1 MNQKKIL
8 FGALLL
14 ALGDAAQAQNA
25 AVERLIQFAAS
36 RPQLENAR
44 AIGTLCFAGNR
55 LSARLQD
62 DCNNLVGNAF
72 GANPATDT
80 AVRRALAA
88 ITGDNVTI
96 PIDRSGLGR
105 SGRLPKPLGTR
116 SGAGYAAWMEAD
128 ESMVSLNLAEDEGLG
143 SDWSMFVNLS
153 LSNSERDRSG
163 NEDGFDEDGNALTAG
178 FNLRTSDTTLV
189 GAAVVYGE
197 RQMDYSNNSGS
208 LDTADLTINLFA
220 GWQGGN
226 GFYVDS
232 LLSLT
237 RRDHDQVRR
246 IAYGLGP
253 AAVDQQFDSS
263 FDATERLLA
272 LTGGFQVYRGASTF
286 DPYLRVEL
294 VDAASDGYAEVSRNP
309 LANGGGWALEVDAL
323 DENFTRGI
331 LGFRWSHAISSSNG
345 VWMPFI
351 DISWINVS
359 GVDADAARVRYA
371 GDRSNVV
378 NASRLDFFM
387 QADEEDTSYGS
398 AALGLSAQWA
408 NGWSGFASYR
418 QNFSEDLYR
427 QREYNLGV
435 RAEF

>member
-1 MNQKKIL
+1 MKHKKIL
-8 FGALLL
+8 SGALLL
-14 ALGDAAQAQNA
+14 ALGGAAQAQNA

-72 GANPATDT
+72 GANPATDV

-105 SGRLPKPLGTR
+105 TASMPLSLG
-116 SGAGYAAWMEAD
+116 SPGAGYAALMQAD
-128 ESMVSLNLAEDEGLG
+128 PSMLSLNLSGDEGLG
-143 SDWSMFVNLS
+143 SDWSMYVNARLDR
-153 LSNSERDRSG
+153 NERDRSG
-163 NEDGFDEDGNALTAG
+163 NEDGFDQDGRALTVG
-178 FNLRTSDTTLV
+178 FDWRTSATTHL
-189 GAAVVYGE
+189 GAAVVYG
-197 RQMDYSNNSGS
+197 RRDMDYSNDSGA
-208 LDTADLTINLFA
+208 LDTTEVALNLYA

-226 GFYVDS
+226 GYYVDS

-237 RRDHDQVRR
+237 HRDHDQLRR

-253 AAVDQQFDSS
+253 AAVDQRFDSS
-263 FDATERLLA
+263 FDAEERLLA
-272 LTGGFQVYRGASTF
+272 LTGGFQFNRGASTF
-286 DPYLRVEL
+286 DPYVRVEL
-294 VDAASDGYAEVSRNP
+294 VDADSDGYTEVSRNP
-309 LANGGGWALEVDAL
+309 LANGGGWAMEVDAL

-331 LGFRWSHAISSSNG
+331 LGLRWSHAISTGNG
-345 VWMPFI
+345 VWLPFV
-351 DISWINVS
+351 DVSWVKVS
-359 GVDADAARVRYA
+359 GIDADAATVRYA

-378 NASRLDFFM
+378 NTARLNFLM
-387 QADEEDTSYGS
+387 EADQEDDSYGS

-418 QNFSEDLYR
+418 QNFSEDLYH
-427 QREYNLGV
+427 QSEYNLGL

>member
-14 ALGDAAQAQNA
+14 GMGSAAQAQNA

-44 AIGTLCFAGNR
+44 AIGTLCFPGNR
-55 LSARLQD
+55 LAARLQD
-62 DCNNLVGNAF
+62 DCNTLVGNAF
-72 GANPATDT
+72 GANPGTDIV
-80 AVRRALAA
+80 VRRALAA

-105 SGRLPKPLGTR
+105 AANLPLSVGSP
-116 SGAGYAAWMEAD
+116 GAGYAALMQAD
-128 ESMVSLNLAEDEGLG
+128 ASMVSLNLSGDEGMA
-143 SDWSMFVNLS
+143 SDWSMYVNARLD
-153 LSNSERDRSG
+153 NSERDRSAD
-163 NEDGFDEDGNALTAG
+163 EDGFDQDGRALTVG
-178 FNLRTSDTTLV
+178 FDLRTSASTHL
-189 GAAVVYGE
+189 GAAVVYGKRE
-197 RQMDYSNNSGS
+197 TEYSSDSGS
-208 LDTADLTINLFA
+208 LDTTDVALNLYA

-237 RRDHDQVRR
+237 RRDHDQLRR

-253 AAVDQQFDSS
+253 AAVDQRFDSS
-263 FDATERLLA
+263 FDADERLLA
-272 LTGGFQVYRGASTF
+272 LTGGFQFNRGASTF
-286 DPYLRVEL
+286 DPYVRVEL
-294 VDAASDGYAEVSRNP
+294 VDAQSDGYTEVSRAP
-309 LANGGGWALEVDAL
+309 LANGGGWAMEVDAL

-331 LGFRWSHAISSSNG
+331 LGMRWAHAISASNG
-345 VWMPFI
+345 VWMPFV
-351 DISWINVS
+351 DVSWISVS

-371 GDRSNVV
+371 GDRSNLV

-387 QADEEDTSYGS
+387 QADEEDDSYGS

>member
-14 ALGDAAQAQNA
+14 ALGGAAQAQNA

-44 AIGTLCFAGNR
+44 AIGTLCFPGNR

-62 DCNNLVGNAF
+62 DCNTLVGNAF
-72 GANPATDT
+72 GANPGSDT
-80 AVRRALAA
+80 VVRRALAA

-105 SGRLPKPLGTR
+105 TASLPMSVSSP
-116 SGAGYAAWMEAD
+116 GAGFAALMQAD
-128 ESMVSLNLAEDEGLG
+128 ASMVSLNLAGDEGIG
-143 SDWSMFVNLS
+143 ANWSMFVNARLD
-153 LSNSERDRSG
+153 NNERERSG
-163 NEDGFDEDGNALTAG
+163 NEDGFDQDGQALTVG
-178 FNLRTSDTTLV
+178 FDWRTSASTHL
-189 GAAVVYGE
+189 GAAVVYGKRE
-197 RQMDYSNNSGS
+197 MDYSNDSGA
-208 LDTADLTINLFA
+208 LDTTDVALNLFA

-237 RRDHDQVRR
+237 RRDHDQLRR

-253 AAVDQQFDSS
+253 TAVDQRFDSS
-263 FDATERLLA
+263 FDAEERLLA
-272 LTGGFQVYRGASTF
+272 LTGGFQFSRGASTF
-286 DPYLRVEL
+286 DPYLRLEL
-294 VDAASDGYAEVSRNP
+294 VDAESDGYTEVSRSP
-309 LANGGGWALEVDAL
+309 LANGGGWAMEVDAL

-331 LGFRWSHAISSSNG
+331 LGFRWQHAISGSNG
-345 VWMPFI
+345 VWVPFV
-351 DISWINVS
+351 DLSWISVS
-359 GVDADAARVRYA
+359 GVDADAATVRYA

-378 NASRLDFFM
+378 NAARLNFLM
-387 QADEEDTSYGS
+387 EADEEDDSYGS

-418 QNFSEDLYR
+418 QNFSEDLFR

>member
-14 ALGDAAQAQNA
+14 ALGGAAQAQNA

-55 LSARLQD
+55 LTARLQD

-72 GANPATDT
+72 GANPGTDT
-80 AVRRALAA
+80 VVRRALAA

-105 SGRLPKPLGTR
+105 TANLPMSVGTP
-116 SGAGYAAWMEAD
+116 GAGYAALLQAD
-128 ESMVSLNLAEDEGLG
+128 ASMVSLNLSGDEGVG
-143 SDWSMFVNLS
+143 SDWSMYVNARLD
-153 LSNSERDRSG
+153 NSERDRSAD
-163 NEDGFDEDGNALTAG
+163 EDGFDQDGSALTVG
-178 FNLRTSDTTLV
+178 FDLRTSASTHL
-189 GAAVVYGE
+189 GAAVVYGKRE
-197 RQMDYSNNSGS
+197 MDYSNDSGS
-208 LDTADLTINLFA
+208 LDTTDVALNLYA

-232 LLSLT
+232 LLALT

-253 AAVDQQFDSS
+253 AAVDQRFDSS
-263 FDATERLLA
+263 FDADERLLA
-272 LTGGFQVYRGASTF
+272 LTGGFQFNRGASTF
-286 DPYLRVEL
+286 DPYVRVEL
-294 VDAASDGYAEVSRNP
+294 VDAQSDGYTEVSRDP
-309 LANGGGWALEVDAL
+309 LANGGGWAMEVDAL

-331 LGFRWSHAISSSNG
+331 LGMRWSHAISASNG
-345 VWMPFI
+345 VWMPFV
-351 DISWINVS
+351 DVSWISVS
-359 GVDADAARVRYA
+359 GVDADAATVRYA
-371 GDRSNVV
+371 GDRSNAV

-387 QADEEDTSYGS
+387 QADEEDDSYGS

-408 NGWSGFASYR
+408 NGWSGFAAYR